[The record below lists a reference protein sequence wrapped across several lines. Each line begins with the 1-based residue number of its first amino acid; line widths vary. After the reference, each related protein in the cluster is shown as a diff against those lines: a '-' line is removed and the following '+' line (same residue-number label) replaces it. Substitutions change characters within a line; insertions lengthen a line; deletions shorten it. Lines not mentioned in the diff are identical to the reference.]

1 MPIVWC
7 TILIAFIW
15 VLSAILIGL
24 RQMKWLLIGMA
35 VDFGIC
41 VALVYPIIGSMSQNG
56 VSVVQI
62 IAYAI
67 YVIFMAI
74 VCELTVRRARKGHR
88 EEM

>member
-1 MPIVWC
+1 
-7 TILIAFIW
+7 
-15 VLSAILIGL
+15 
-24 RQMKWLLIGMA
+24 MKWLLIGMV

-67 YVIFMAI
+67 YVLFMAV
-74 VCELTVRRARKGHR
+74 VCEFTVRRARSNNRG
-88 EEM
+88 